1 MKTLVKMNFN
11 PDIAKDVGT
20 DAAIIF
26 ENICFWVWTNKTN
39 QEGKEEKPSFIED
52 KWWTYNSGEAFSK
65 QFTWLTIR
73 QIWRNLKK
81 LEENNYVQTGIFNKV
96 KYDRT
101 KWYSVSGTYIGESR
115 YLEVPKS
122 VVESTDKV
130 QPIPNV
136 NTNVSTVSSKIGS
149 TDLTNFFLTDRYRGL
164 FDKKLTELIY
174 HPDLAYSAE
183 RINKLINESV
193 FKFRR
198 INKDKLLFDEKLF
211 KALSSW
217 LNMEKWEQLDSE
229 LEAA

>member
-26 ENICFWVWTNKTN
+26 ENICFWVWSNKTS
-39 QEGKEEKPSFIED
+39 QEGREEKPSFIEN
-52 KWWTYNSGEAFSK
+52 KWWTYSSGEAFSK

-81 LEENNYVQTGIFNKV
+81 LEKNNYIQTGIFNKV

-115 YLEVPKS
+115 NLEVPRS
-122 VVESTDKV
+122 VVKSTDRI

-174 HPDLAYSAE
+174 HPDLAYSPQ
-183 RINKLINESV
+183 RINKLMNESV

-198 INKDKLLFDEKLF
+198 INEGKLLFDEKLF

-229 LEAA
+229 LEAE